1 MTLDYILHGG
11 YVITMEGRGTGI
23 IEKGAVG
30 VRGNRIE
37 AVGTEEEILGRYK
50 AHRYIN
56 TAHKAVMPGFVD
68 AHIHTSNAIV
78 RGGSQDIPSDQWM
91 FRGILPL
98 LSLAKKEDLV
108 TGSML
113 NILEAVKA
121 GTTTF
126 GDFDVPMLDL
136 VENHVK
142 VKTRAVVSNMI
153 NELPQ
158 DAMKVTRGEPYP
170 LDHSIGNEKLR
181 ENTELID
188 RYHNSENG
196 RILCRYGPQAAD
208 MCSVE
213 LLKEIRDLARKKG
226 VDLYLHV
233 AQSEEEIRQ
242 TVQRTGKRPI
252 PLLEELGYLYPGLL
266 AAHMTYADAGELQ
279 TVAASGVSMAL
290 CSNSIDIIGGVLPP
304 ALEFASFGGR
314 VALGTDQAPG
324 NNCNNMFNEM
334 KISSLLAKYKS
345 GDATTYPAFSMLRM
359 ATIESA
365 KALGIGDRVGSL
377 KVGKQ
382 ADLIV
387 IDLSEPHMNPIYEY
401 PVRTLI
407 PNLVYSARGHEVEF
421 VMIDGNLIVEE
432 HKVLTVDEE
441 AVIRQANAAARRIEQ
456 DLAKKD
462 WSKNLPLARWTAEE
476 NY

>member
-1 MTLDYILHGG
+1 MTLDYIFHGG
-11 YVITMEGRGTGI
+11 YVITMEGKGTGI
-23 IEKGAVG
+23 IERGAVG
-30 VRGNRIE
+30 IKGNCIE
-37 AVGTEEEILGRYK
+37 AVGTEEEILGKYK

-98 LSLAKKEDLV
+98 LSLATKEDLV

-126 GDFDVPMLDL
+126 GDFDIPMLAL

-158 DAMKVTRGEPYP
+158 DAMKVTKGELYP
-170 LDHSIGNEKLR
+170 LDSNIGNEKLK
-181 ENTELID
+181 ENTELIE

-196 RILCRYGPQAAD
+196 RILCRYGPQAVD

-213 LLKEIRDLARKKG
+213 LLKEIRSLARQKG
-226 VDLYLHV
+226 VDIYLHV
-233 AQSEEEIRQ
+233 AQSEEEIHQ
-242 TVQRTGKRPI
+242 TVRRTGMRPI
-252 PLLEELGYLYPGLL
+252 PLLGELDYLYPGLL
-266 AAHMTYADAGELQ
+266 AAHMTYANVDELQ
-279 TVAASGVSMAL
+279 AVAASGVSMAL
-290 CSNSIDIIGGVLPP
+290 CSNSIDIIGGMLPP

-365 KALGIGDRVGSL
+365 AALGIADRVGSL
-377 KVGKQ
+377 RKGKQ

-387 IDLSEPHMNPIYEY
+387 VDLSEPHMNPIYEY

-432 HKVLTVDEE
+432 RKVLTVDED
-441 AVIRQANAAARRIEQ
+441 AVIQQANEAARRIEQ
-456 DLAKKD
+456 NLANKEWFKD
-462 WSKNLPLARWTAEE
+462 LPLVKWTAEK